1 MVSIIDEEVKSITRE
16 ILEDYTRGR
25 DIDKMDDL
33 FDQLDKDM
41 IIQIIQKLLKIIYP
55 GYYRDKTYKIYD
67 VNNYLSLLIEDAM
80 YNLNKQIA
88 FVLKYENHREGKKE
102 EGTESRAREKTVA
115 FFRKSRRSERFWKPI
130 CRRPLT
136 ATLPP
141 TARTRSY
148 LPILVCWPSPYTA
161 LPMSFI

>member
-88 FVLKYENHREGKKE
+88 FVLKYENHREGKKR
-102 EGTESRAREKTVA
+102 GRDRNQSQ
-115 FFRKSRRSERFWKPI
+115 RKDGGLFSENPADQSVSGNRSAGG
-130 CRRPLT
+130 L
-136 ATLPP
+136 
-141 TARTRSY
+141 
-148 LPILVCWPSPYTA
+148 
-161 LPMSFI
+161 

>member
-55 GYYRDKTYKIYD
+55 GYYRIKLTKSMTSTIIC
-67 VNNYLSLLIEDAM
+67 LCLL
-80 YNLNKQIA
+80 
-88 FVLKYENHREGKKE
+88 
-102 EGTESRAREKTVA
+102 
-115 FFRKSRRSERFWKPI
+115 
-130 CRRPLT
+130 
-136 ATLPP
+136 
-141 TARTRSY
+141 RT
-148 LPILVCWPSPYTA
+148 PCI
-161 LPMSFI
+161 I